1 MGADLTKAEML
12 QYEVEEL
19 EKKELDIN
27 LRLKQLQIKLNELV
41 PKKDKIKVKDEI
53 KPIYEPSL
61 IDREELDYEPENMLH
76 VFKINTDN
84 LSEAIDIAGS
94 KNEDMKSD
102 TVSKK
107 SVSMVSSHSSSS
119 SSQNDSSNVNESK
132 SIKSSSNKSSKKVKD
147 SIINYKDDIMS
158 QNGIPI
164 KTSGL
169 N

>member
-12 QYEVEEL
+12 KYEVEEL
-19 EKKELDIN
+19 EKKELNIN
-27 LRLKQLQIKLNELV
+27 LQLRELQIKLNELV

-53 KPIYEPSL
+53 KPIYDPTL

-84 LSEAIDIAGS
+84 LSDAINIDNS
-94 KNEDMKSD
+94 KKEDMKSD

-107 SVSMVSSHSSSS
+107 SASIISSHSSSS
-119 SSQNDSSNVNESK
+119 SSENDSSNINESK
-132 SIKSSSNKSSKKVKD
+132 SVKSSLNKSSIKVKE
-147 SIINYKDDIMS
+147 SIINYKDDIVS

-164 KTSGL
+164 KAPGL